1 LDPLQLGP
9 PQLMADNMLGTL
21 AKWLRVAGT
30 DCEYADG
37 MEDDDL
43 VQVGLSGRLV
53 LTRDKLLAQ
62 RCGEGGLY
70 VASDVL
76 EEQLL
81 QVLRT
86 MPSLLE
92 GEPLSRCLA
101 CNVPV
106 AVASPS
112 GLRSSVPAGVLT
124 SSGPVL
130 DAGGPT
136 GRAPMSRTC
145 WTAWPSS
152 GAGPGSNHSPGWS
165 LENGVPRSLRP
176 QRIMPF
182 LPQVGHSMGVGL
194 SVVYTGTMLLQA
206 GHRTLDMGSAAGAGA
221 GA

>member
-1 LDPLQLGP
+1 MDPLQLGP

-112 GLRSSVPAGVLT
+112 GLRSSVPAGVLERHDEFWAC
-124 SSGPVL
+124 PRC
-130 DAGGPT
+130 
-136 GRAPMSRTC
+136 GRAY
-145 WTAWPSS
+145 WK
-152 GAGPGSNHSPGWS
+152 
-165 LENGVPRSLRP
+165 
-176 QRIMPF
+176 
-182 LPQVGHSMGVGL
+182 
-194 SVVYTGTMLLQA
+194 GTHVEDMLDRLAIIRGRAREQP
-206 GHRTLDMGSAAGAGA
+206 
-221 GA
+221 